1 MRMPLASIVRWVSSF
16 IAVAH
21 QRNKRRIS
29 GFSIILQIAISQQS
43 LVKFAV
49 IEPRQFPLEINAA
62 RTFDSRQSTLA
73 PLHQFLSQLV
83 TSIRPVSRLHNRF
96 NLFSK
101 LCVGDTEH
109 SDISDPLVRYQNV
122 FDFLGINIYTTRNNH
137 EIAAVS

>member
-29 GFSIILQIAISQQS
+29 GFSIGPQIAISQQS
-43 LVKFAV
+43 LVKLAV

-73 PLHQFLSQLV
+73 PLHQFLSQFV
-83 TSIRPVSRLHNRF
+83 TGIRPLSRLHNRF
-96 NLFSK
+96 DLFSEF
-101 LCVGDTEH
+101 CVGDTEH
-109 SDISDPLVRYQNV
+109 SNICNTLMRYQDV
-122 FDFLGINIYTTRNNH
+122 FDFL
-137 EIAAVS
+137 